1 MYARKVIEKNLKNE
15 VSLLLLY
22 MGNFF
27 FKNDMPTQMPALTV
41 DKSVSTEQNLEIDS
55 IKKFV
60 RKILTHEDIENKV
73 YERLVTM
80 LIESIEN
87 TKIELEDYIINISV
101 TSKKPIDEFVVK
113 Y

>member
-27 FKNDMPTQMPALTV
+27 FKNDMPTQMPVLTV

-60 RKILTHEDIENKV
+60 KNYARRYIFGSNMIE
-73 YERLVTM
+73 
-80 LIESIEN
+80 
-87 TKIELEDYIINISV
+87 ISEIFF
-101 TSKKPIDEFVVK
+101 K
-113 Y
+113 